1 MKRPHNVARILCSVF
16 IAGALAS
23 APFVLSSPSA
33 GSAQATVCATA
44 GYTTRCEGVPSSAW
58 YGYGYYPPGAYWG
71 APGPRRWAL
80 GRASRYALSLNGV
93 DGLHEDI
100 GEVVAVDIAHA

>member
-23 APFVLSSPSA
+23 APFVLSTPSV
-33 GSAQATVCATA
+33 GTAQATVCATA
-44 GYTTRCEGVPSSAW
+44 GYTTRCEGVPASAG

-71 APGPRRWAL
+71 APGYPPLAGAGIPIRP
-80 GRASRYALSLNGV
+80 
-93 DGLHEDI
+93 I
-100 GEVVAVDIAHA
+100 P

>member
-33 GSAQATVCATA
+33 GSALATVCATA

-71 APGPRRWAL
+71 APGYPPL
-80 GRASRYALSLNGV
+80 GAGAGIPIRP
-93 DGLHEDI
+93 I
-100 GEVVAVDIAHA
+100 P